1 MKECFSNFEEMRR
14 DSRFHFVF
22 YFKTLHLI
30 YLRLSIFSR
39 LVRFVPPIKT
49 TWSVKN
55 RTFKRFPSISIVDF
69 FFFLKK
75 EKFIPG
81 MAGCL
86 LFYVSS
92 FFDFSDEGH

>member
-1 MKECFSNFEEMRR
+1 MSTSGSLNDLDMSEREREYKERWSRSWVRQREIMKECFSKFEEMRR
-14 DSRFHFVF
+14 DSRF

-69 FFFLKK
+69 FFF
-75 EKFIPG
+75 
-81 MAGCL
+81 
-86 LFYVSS
+86 
-92 FFDFSDEGH
+92 